1 MGRNAGRVSWTWGKA
16 PGGAA
21 NDGDGN
27 GGDDGA
33 GAGCNGG
40 GDGVVCILVV

>member
-1 MGRNAGRVSWTWGKA
+1 MGRNAGRVSWTWGKP

-27 GGDDGA
+27 GNGGDDGA
-33 GAGCNGG
+33 GGNGG
-40 GDGVVCILVV
+40 GDGVV